1 MKRAIRDKAV
11 PIWSHWVMLI
21 ISAWCTGLFWLN
33 LLFIVI
39 AWVVAR
45 SVRGAVVMIAIED
58 VAVMQ

>member
-1 MKRAIRDKAV
+1 
-11 PIWSHWVMLI
+11 MLI

-39 AWVVAR
+39 ARVVAR

-58 VAVMQ
+58 AAVMQ